1 MTVPLTMPL
10 STVRATDL
18 PIAGGKAVGL
28 GELIAAGLD
37 VPDGFV
43 LTTQA
48 YRRAIADAGLGPD
61 DELSPGDFAEL
72 SIPAEVVDA
81 LRAGYAALGG
91 GLVAARSSATA
102 EDLPGAAFAG
112 QQETVLGVLGDEAL
126 LDAVRTCWASL
137 WGERALAYRT
147 AIGVDTTD
155 LALAV
160 VVQRL
165 VEADHAGVMFTA
177 NPVSGARD
185 EVVIESSAG
194 LGEAVVSGLVTPDHA
209 VLDESGR
216 VLRRRAGVADV
227 VITAEAGGGTRT
239 SSSAQVQPLSDE
251 ALARIAAAGRRIAAH
266 TGRPMDV
273 EWAVVGERTVLLQA
287 RPMTALPPP
296 PRRLNRAQRTAG
308 AVLIELFPRRPTPL
322 ELTGWLDQILLPLV
336 DGMFQGMAGMRLVVS
351 EVFLADDA
359 VLREFVPPTPKP
371 TTRIPAALVHDLAV
385 LRRDPA
391 GWASDPL
398 ARHYDAECRK
408 LARLDLPALPWAE
421 LLDVHRR
428 VQAACADL
436 TRLRVDY
443 LPAAAAAIAQLAGLL
458 TLLGLRGRLG
468 AVLTGGVD
476 SRTTA
481 ANAELDALAELIREQ
496 PVLADAFGT
505 QPSAA
510 VLDRLR
516 TDPAVAPIRDRFQA
530 FLDAYGHRETAGITL
545 LRDPSWAD
553 HPETVIDVLGLL
565 LEAPSQGRNAGAPD
579 PSTDPLTTLL
589 ALRRVRVLRLGGGL
603 RRLVSA
609 ARAGIAA
616 REDTHFDLA
625 RLMPPLR
632 HAMIEIGRRLA
643 AHGWLAEPDDV
654 WFLSWPEIAAL
665 PDPERS
671 PIDPAVARNA
681 GRRATTYAELAS
693 TPLIAGASLY
703 PDRGDRQD
711 VLVSGTAGGGGTAT
725 GAVRIIHGPDEF
737 GELRPGEVLVCPT
750 TNPSWTPLFTRAA
763 AVVVDHGG
771 IASHAAIVAREY
783 GIPAVMGCGSATATL
798 RTGQQVTVDGDRGIV
813 R

>member
-1 MTVPLTMPL
+1 MTVPLTLPL
-10 STVRATDL
+10 SVLRTTDL
-18 PIAGGKAVGL
+18 GIAGGKAVGL

-48 YRRAIADAGLGPD
+48 YRRAIAAAGIGPD
-61 DELSPGDFAEL
+61 DQPSPDAVAAVP
-72 SIPAEVVDA
+72 IPAEVADA
-81 LRAGYAALGG
+81 LRAGYAGLGG
-91 GLVAARSSATA
+91 GLVAVRSSATA

-112 QQETVLGVLGDEAL
+112 QQETVLGVLGEAAL

-137 WGERALAYRT
+137 WGERAVAYRT

-227 VITAEAGGGTRT
+227 VITAQAGGGTRT
-239 SSSAQVQPLSDE
+239 STPAQVPPLSDE
-251 ALARIAAAGRRIAAH
+251 ALARIAAAGRRIAAR

-273 EWAVVGERTVLLQA
+273 EWAVAGERTVLLQA

-296 PRRLNRAQRTAG
+296 ARRLNRAQRLAG

-336 DGMFQGMAGMRLVVS
+336 DGMFRGMVGMRMDFS
-351 EVFLADDA
+351 EVFFADDA
-359 VLREFVPPTPKP
+359 VLREFVPPMPKP
-371 TTRIPAALVHDLAV
+371 TARIPAALAHDLAV
-385 LRRDPA
+385 VRRDPA
-391 GWASDPL
+391 AWASDPL
-398 ARHYDAECRK
+398 ARHYDAECRE
-408 LARLDLPALPWAE
+408 LAGLDLPALPWSE
-421 LLDVHRR
+421 LLRVHRR
-428 VQAACADL
+428 VQAACQDL

-458 TLLGLRGRLG
+458 TVLGLRGRL
-468 AVLTGGVD
+468 ATLLTGAVD
-476 SRTTA
+476 SRTTT
-481 ANAELDALAELIREQ
+481 ANAELDALAESIREQ
-496 PVLADAFGT
+496 PVLAEAFGT
-505 QPSAA
+505 RPAAA

-516 TDPAVAPIRDRFQA
+516 TDPAAAPIADRFQA
-530 FLDAYGHRETAGITL
+530 FLDAYGHRETGGITL
-545 LRDPSWAD
+545 VKDPSWAD

-565 LEAPSQGRNAGAPD
+565 LETPSGGGKDAAAPD
-579 PSTDPLTTLL
+579 PLTELV
-589 ALRRVRVLRLGGGL
+589 ALRRVRALRLDTTL
-603 RRLVSA
+603 RRLTRA

-643 AHGWLAEPDDV
+643 AHGWLAAPNDI
-654 WFLSWPEIAAL
+654 WFLTWPEIAAL
-665 PDPERS
+665 PDPEHT
-671 PIDPAVARNA
+671 PVDPAVADNA
-681 GRRATTYAELAS
+681 GRRAAGYAELAS
-693 TPLIAGASLY
+693 APLIAGASLY
-703 PDRGDRQD
+703 PDRGAQHG

-725 GAVRIIHGPDEF
+725 GTVRIIHGPDEF
-737 GELRPGEVLVCPT
+737 GELRAGEVLVCPT

-798 RTGQQVTVDGDRGIV
+798 RTGQQVTVDGDRGVV

>member
-18 PIAGGKAVGL
+18 PVAGGKAVGL

-48 YRRAIADAGLGPD
+48 YRRAIADAGLRPD
-61 DELSPGDFAEL
+61 DQLGPGDFTEL
-72 SIPAEVVDA
+72 SIPGEVVDA

-137 WGERALAYRT
+137 WGERAVAYRT
-147 AIGVDTTD
+147 AIGVGTAD

-209 VLDESGR
+209 VLDESGC

-227 VITAEAGGGTRT
+227 VITAEAAGGTRT
-239 SSSAQVQPLSDE
+239 STPTQVQPLSDE
-251 ALARIAAAGRRIAAH
+251 VLARIAAAGRRIAAH

-273 EWAVVGERTVLLQA
+273 EWAVAGERTVLLQA

-296 PRRLNRAQRTAG
+296 PRRLNRAQRMAG
-308 AVLIELFPRRPTPL
+308 AVLIELFPHRPTPL
-322 ELTGWLDQILLPLV
+322 ELTGWLDQILWPLV
-336 DGMFQGMAGMRLVVS
+336 DGVFRGMAGMRM
-351 EVFLADDA
+351 EFADVFIADDA
-359 VLREFVPPTPKP
+359 VLREFVPPTPRP
-371 TTRIPAALVHDLAV
+371 TTKLPAALAHDLAV

-391 GWASDPL
+391 AWASDPL
-398 ARHYDAECRK
+398 ARHYDTECRA

-421 LLDVHRR
+421 LLAVHRR
-428 VQAACADL
+428 VQAACQDL

-443 LPAAAAAIAQLAGLL
+443 LPAAAGAIAQLAGLL
-458 TLLGLRGRLG
+458 TILGARGRLG
-468 AVLTGGVD
+468 AVLTGGVN

-481 ANAELDALAELIREQ
+481 ANAELDALADLIREQ
-496 PVLADAFGT
+496 PVLADAFAT
-505 QPSAA
+505 QPAAA

-516 TDPAVAPIRDRFQA
+516 TDPAAAPIADRFDA
-530 FLDAYGHRETAGITL
+530 FLNAYGHRETGSLTL
-545 LRDPSWAD
+545 VRDPSWAD
-553 HPETVIDVLGLL
+553 RPETVIDVLSLL
-565 LEAPSQGRNAGAPD
+565 LEAPSAGRSAAT
-579 PSTDPLTTLL
+579 SDPLPDLL
-589 ALRRVRVLRLGGGL
+589 ALRRVRLLRLGGAL
-603 RRLVSA
+603 RRLVTA

-643 AHGWLAEPDDV
+643 GHGWLAEPDDV
-654 WFLSWPEIAAL
+654 WFLSWPEIAVL
-665 PDPERS
+665 PDPEHS
-671 PIDPAVARNA
+671 PVDPAVARNA
-681 GRRATTYAELAS
+681 GRRAAAYAELAS

-703 PDRGDRQD
+703 PDRGAQQG
-711 VLVSGTAGGGGTAT
+711 VLVSGTAGGGGTAS
-725 GAVRIIHGPDEF
+725 GAVRIIHGPDTSSANCARARCWSARPPT
-737 GELRPGEVLVCPT
+737 RPGRRCSPAPPRSWST
-750 TNPSWTPLFTRAA
+750 TAGSPRMPRSW
-763 AVVVDHGG
+763 
-771 IASHAAIVAREY
+771 
-783 GIPAVMGCGSATATL
+783 PANTAF
-798 RTGQQVTVDGDRGIV
+798 RR
-813 R
+813 